1 MRKPF
6 PWILAGLA
14 GLLLFSLPQPA
25 RAGCPI
31 PENGKEIPFGKI
43 AGGSQGTV
51 VTRQLVLVRD
61 MHSWKG
67 LWERIHANR
76 FPLPPRPEV
85 DFSREWTAAVFM
97 GEKPSGGY
105 SITVDSIREYPD
117 RIVIFLRNT
126 APPPGAIVT
135 MALTQPW
142 EIARLSRTRKPVFF
156 KTLPPD

>member
-1 MRKPF
+1 MRSPSR
-6 PWILAGLA
+6 WILAGLA

-31 PENGKEIPFGKI
+31 PEGGKGVPLGKI
-43 AGGSQGTV
+43 AGGSHGAV

-61 MHSWKG
+61 TNSWKE

-76 FPLPPRPEV
+76 FPIPPRPEA
-85 DFSREWTAAVFM
+85 DFSREWAAAVFM

-105 SITVDSIREYPD
+105 SITVDSIREFPD
-117 RIVIFLRNT
+117 RVVIFVRDS

-135 MALTQPW
+135 TALTQPW
-142 EIARLSRTRKPVFF
+142 EIARFPRTRKPVFF
-156 KTLPPD
+156 KTLQPD